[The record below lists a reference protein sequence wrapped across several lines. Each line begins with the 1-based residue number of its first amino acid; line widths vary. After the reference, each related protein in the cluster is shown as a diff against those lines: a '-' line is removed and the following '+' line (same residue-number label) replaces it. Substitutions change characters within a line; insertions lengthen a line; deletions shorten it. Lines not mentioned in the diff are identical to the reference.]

1 MLSELPLYKNSCAQ
15 RKIRTKMRIHAILLT
30 FCKLR
35 NSININTNTSSTTS
49 LLSSAKNNRFYRQN
63 SHVLKHKKT
72 VLNR

>member
-30 FCKLR
+30 YCKLR

-49 LLSSAKNNRFYRQN
+49 LLSGANTIDFTGKIAMF
-63 SHVLKHKKT
+63 
-72 VLNR
+72 

>member
-30 FCKLR
+30 YCKLR

-49 LLSSAKNNRFYRQN
+49 LLSGANTIDFTGKIAIF
-63 SHVLKHKKT
+63 
-72 VLNR
+72 

>member
-49 LLSSAKNNRFYRQN
+49 LLSGANTIDFTGKIAIF
-63 SHVLKHKKT
+63 
-72 VLNR
+72 

>member
-35 NSININTNTSSTTS
+35 NSTNINTNTSSTTS
-49 LLSSAKNNRFYRQN
+49 LLSGANTIDFTGKIAMF
-63 SHVLKHKKT
+63 
-72 VLNR
+72 

>member
-49 LLSSAKNNRFYRQN
+49 LLSGANTIDFTGKIAMF
-63 SHVLKHKKT
+63 
-72 VLNR
+72 

>member
-15 RKIRTKMRIHAILLT
+15 RKIRTKKRIHAILLT

-49 LLSSAKNNRFYRQN
+49 LLSGANTIDFTGKIAMF
-63 SHVLKHKKT
+63 
-72 VLNR
+72 

>member
-35 NSININTNTSSTTS
+35 NSTNINTNTSSTTS
-49 LLSSAKNNRFYRQN
+49 LLSGANTIDFTGKIAIF
-63 SHVLKHKKT
+63 
-72 VLNR
+72 